1 MVTMVTTKVTA
12 IAKRIDCKK
21 SWTLRYCIG
30 EEEVINV
37 LILIFSFNI
46 QLSISNLTALY
57 VCSIFNKEGL
67 TQSYLYSKGGNNEW
81 VISDLL
87 QGRRAKIEICCKS
100 CGRKQ
105 RDSIA

>member
-1 MVTMVTTKVTA
+1 MTISAT
-12 IAKRIDCKK
+12 RIDCKK

-30 EEEVINV
+30 EEEVIDA

-46 QLSISNLTALY
+46 QLSHSNLTALY

-67 TQSYLYSKGGNNEW
+67 TQNSLYSKGGNDES

-87 QGRRAKIEICCKS
+87 QGRREKII
-100 CGRKQ
+100 
-105 RDSIA
+105 